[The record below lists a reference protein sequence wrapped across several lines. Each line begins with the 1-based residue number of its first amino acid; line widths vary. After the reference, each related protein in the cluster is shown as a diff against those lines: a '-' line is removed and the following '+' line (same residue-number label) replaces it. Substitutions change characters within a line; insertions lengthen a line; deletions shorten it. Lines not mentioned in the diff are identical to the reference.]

1 MSKSGSKSGEKKQ
14 TGRSFSAL
22 NFILLLQ
29 LILMFILSMGIT
41 EVISTSAERSA
52 DDYMITIADE
62 RSRIIR
68 NYVESAENTLSAYS
82 HAGEIH
88 EVLEKPDDKAA
99 VEAAQKYTEEFSD
112 DIINLEG
119 IYVSTWETKVLAHTN
134 RSTAGV
140 TTRTGDYLKELQQ
153 ALKVSGGGVYNTGI
167 ITSPATQRQVVSM
180 YKAVYNGGDDPA
192 GLVGLGV
199 YTDGLIR
206 QLDSIS
212 EHDLKGAFYTMLDL
226 NDMKYIFHEDKEK
239 ISTEAATY
247 ELSRISEVLKAD
259 GRDTSGKFSYTMNG
273 QKYISVYSYMS
284 DLNWL
289 FMIDATEASVYKL
302 SASMRG
308 YMIVF
313 SIFCFILIVL
323 FNVINKKREDT
334 AKNLDTVV
342 EKHEKT
348 RESLNNAVYNDFLT
362 ELRNRISF
370 SSDFEAGKVN
380 PAVDEAYYFAL
391 FNIKDFSSVNIAYGE
406 EAGDMILITTAKLIH
421 SFFPDADVYRTGSD
435 EFLVAKKLKK
445 GLAGQSEFLNNIN
458 IALLSLSKPFEIG
471 DEKINVPFEVAVASK
486 SKNVNI
492 SVLPTLKNI
501 MRSSTKGAVSVTDL
515 DLELPEDKQ

>member
-1 MSKSGSKSGEKKQ
+1 MSRSGSKAGEKKQ
-14 TGRSFSAL
+14 SRRSVSAL
-22 NFILLLQ
+22 NFFLLLQ

-41 EVISTSAERSA
+41 QIISTSAARSS
-52 DDYMITIADE
+52 DDYMLTIADE

-88 EVLEKPDDKAA
+88 GVLENPGDKAA
-99 VEAAQKYTEEFSD
+99 AEAAQKYTEEFSD
-112 DIINLEG
+112 DIVNLEG
-119 IYVSTWETKVLAHTN
+119 IYVSTWDTKVLAHTN
-134 RSTAGV
+134 RSTVGV

-153 ALKVSGGGVYNTGI
+153 VLKESGNSVYNTGI
-167 ITSPATQRQVVSM
+167 ITSPATQKQVVSM
-180 YKAVYNGGDDPA
+180 YRTVCNSSGEPA
-192 GLVGLGV
+192 GFVGLGI
-199 YTDGLIR
+199 YTDGLVR

-212 EHDLKGAFYTMLDL
+212 EHDVKGAFYTMLDL
-226 NDMKYIFHEDKEK
+226 NDMKYIFHEDKDK
-239 ISTEAATY
+239 ISTEAANQ
-247 ELSRISEVLKAD
+247 ELLRICEVLKSGGSD
-259 GRDTSGKFSYTMNG
+259 RSGKFSYNMNG

-289 FMIDATEASVYKL
+289 FMIDATEAGVYRL
-302 SASMRG
+302 SGSMRG

-334 AKNLDTVV
+334 AKSLDTVV

-348 RESLNNAVYNDFLT
+348 RESLTNAVYNDFLT

-380 PAVDEAYYFAL
+380 PAEGEAYYFAL

-445 GLAGQSEFLNNIN
+445 DLAGQSEFLNNIN

-471 DEKINVPFEVAVASK
+471 DEKITVPFEVAVASK

-515 DLELPEDKQ
+515 DVEIHDDSQ